1 MEQNKKWCR
10 TEGRKSEVMQN
21 GTVLASI
28 DREEKNGRVGLQ
40 IGSESYTLKLS
51 GFMGQKLELF
61 DASNTPIL
69 TVEAEKW
76 YSKTYTFNYGGHIYQ
91 LLVRNNPLAEFAILD
106 ATTEYLAYGLGF
118 AEDTKKAAVRI
129 TEKVNQPLIFHA
141 LLWYLFEPI
150 AIENT
155 VDFQWWV
162 WGL

>member
-10 TEGRKSEVMQN
+10 TEGRKSELRQN
-21 GTVLASI
+21 GIELASI

-40 IGSESYTLKLS
+40 IGSESYSLKLS

-61 DASNTPIL
+61 DASNNPVL

-76 YSKTYTFNYGGHIYQ
+76 YSKTYTFNYGGHTYQ
-91 LLVRNNPLAEFAILD
+91 LLVRNNPLAEFVILD
-106 ATTEYLAYGLGF
+106 TTTEYLAYGLDF
-118 AEDTKKAAVRI
+118 VQETKKTAVRI
-129 TEKVNQPLIFHA
+129 NEKDHQPIIFHA

-162 WGL
+162 WGM